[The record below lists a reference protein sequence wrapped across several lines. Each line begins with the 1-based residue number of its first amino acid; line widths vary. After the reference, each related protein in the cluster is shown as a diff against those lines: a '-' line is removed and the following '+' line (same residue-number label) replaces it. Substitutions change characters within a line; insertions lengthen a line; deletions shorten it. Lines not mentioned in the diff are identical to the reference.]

1 MWSST
6 KDRMASVEPWSST
19 LFLVAGALFLIA
31 AANNSLQIFIDGYD
45 PAAISVS
52 FLLIG
57 LVAAFVGISGLYPR
71 LRKRSPTLA
80 GLGLGVIVL
89 ALVGVIVLL
98 IWAIANYSGIA
109 SEPAPPVVLGTLAMM
124 IVGFVLAGITVLRT
138 EAYPRFVG
146 LLLITEAVALIFV
159 FAGPALFQGD
169 PPQWFGGVIEGFQAL
184 LLLGI
189 GNTLRGHSYREGAEP
204 ASDTTAR

>member
-1 MWSST
+1 MLTST

-19 LFLVAGALFLIA
+19 LFLLAGALFLIA
-31 AANNSLQIFIDGYD
+31 AVNNSLQIFIDGYD
-45 PAAISVS
+45 PAAISVP

-57 LVAAFVGISGLYPR
+57 LVAAFIGISGLYSR
-71 LRKRSPTLA
+71 LREQSPTLA

-89 ALVGVIVLL
+89 ALVGVTVLL

-109 SEPAPPVVLGTLAMM
+109 SEPAPPVALGTLAMM
-124 IVGFVLAGITVLRT
+124 ILGFVLAGITVLRT
-138 EAYPRFVG
+138 EAYPRLVG

-184 LLLGI
+184 VLLGI

-204 ASDTTAR
+204 APDTTAR